1 MRGRV
6 PSTAQRLCEARRVR
20 ASSARLLAKVWRWRV
35 GRGRRGAGRLPN
47 QVGEVGAD
55 GDVVLVGPQLALP
68 ELEERRLLP

>member
-1 MRGRV
+1 MLV
-6 PSTAQRLCEARRVR
+6 MVDIFCLFKKMT
-20 ASSARLLAKVWRWRV
+20 
-35 GRGRRGAGRLPN
+35 N